1 MEKGN
6 IYTCQGQPTR
16 KQTSLES
23 ALREAILLREVIN
36 YNLVGGRICIYV
48 MISLYALRIHLL
60 I

>member
-16 KQTSLES
+16 EQASLES
-23 ALREAILLREVIN
+23 ALREAILLRGAMN
-36 YNLVGGRICIYV
+36 YNLVGRRICIYV
-48 MISLYALRIHLL
+48 MVSLYALQIHLL